1 MDKMMH
7 PALGHEARQRVKS
20 AVEAAESAT
29 TAEIVPVVA
38 LRCANHANTG
48 LLCGLIL
55 LALLW
60 STELSFGARVRAW
73 ASWEVQL
80 GDVAACLALG
90 WLLSHLAWVR
100 RLLLPRRAREHAAH
114 LAAEAAFHRYGLAKA
129 LDDNGVLIFV
139 ALEERQVVVLAG
151 AGIHALVG
159 DEAWTG
165 VRDRLL
171 ERAAMGDLAG
181 GFEAAIAEAGAVLKA
196 HHPGA
201 RTAPSQLDDRLRI
214 MHIL

>member
-1 MDKMMH
+1 MDKSMH
-7 PALGHEARQRVKS
+7 PALGHEARLRVKR
-20 AVEAAESAT
+20 AVEAAEAST

-60 STELSFGARVRAW
+60 SAKLSLGALILAW
-73 ASWEVQL
+73 GSWGIQL
-80 GDVAACLALG
+80 VDIAACLFAG
-90 WLLSHLAWVR
+90 WGLARLAWVR
-100 RLLLPRRAREHAAH
+100 RLLLPLHARQHAAH

-129 LDDNGVLIFV
+129 AADNGVLIFV

-151 AGIHALVG
+151 GGIHALVG
-159 DEAWTG
+159 DEAWKG

-171 ERAAMGDLAG
+171 EQAAKGDLAG
-181 GFEAAIAEAGAVLKA
+181 GFEAAIAEAARVLKA

-201 RTAPSQLDDRLRI
+201 RISPVQLDDRLRV